1 MKKEIMA
8 AVLLVLLTAASFLNC
23 AYVERGVELI
33 CCHAQNA
40 RLYAQSGDKANA
52 ERELEQGREM
62 FMKNQRHSEIF
73 LRHDDIAEISGI
85 FFDARQALAEENLP
99 AAAVICQ
106 KLTEALKAVAE
117 LQKIKLQSIL

>member
-8 AVLLVLLTAASFLNC
+8 ALLLVLLTAASFLNC

-62 FMKNQRHSEIF
+62 FMKNQRHSAIF
-73 LRHDDIAEISGI
+73 LRHEDISEICGI
-85 FFDARQALAEENLP
+85 FFDAEQTLAENDLSCLP
-99 AAAVICQ
+99 VLCD
-106 KLTEALKAVAE
+106 KLIFRLRDIADS
-117 LQKIKLQSIL
+117 QKIKIHNIL